1 MNLLSLLMLSAVANI
16 VAQEAKPVGN
26 SMMWV
31 TTEDYPAVALR
42 EGMEGVSAV
51 QLSISADGAVSGCSV
66 TASSGHRILDDL
78 TCNLLKLRGQFDP
91 ARDRRGRAMASQYD
105 QRVRWQL
112 PKDGDVPRLPAPQP
126 FSMVADFDVSETGAI
141 ENCRTLWQAAPP
153 GAPDFCAGRDGAR
166 MEPFRDAAGKAV
178 RRRVIFRTSVVIED
192 SVDQNPAA
200 RPPATAP
207 IK

>member
-16 VAQEAKPVGN
+16 AVQEAKPVGN

-42 EGMEGVSAV
+42 EGMEGASAV
-51 QLSISADGAVSGCSV
+51 QLSISAEGAVTGCSV

-91 ARDRRGRAMASQYD
+91 AKDRRGRAMASQYD

-112 PKDGDVPRLPAPQP
+112 PKDGDLARQPAPQP
-126 FSMVADFDVSETGAI
+126 FSMVADFDVSETGEI
-141 ENCRTLWQAAPP
+141 ENCRTSWQTALP
-153 GAPDFCAGRDGAR
+153 GAPDFCAGRNSVP
-166 MEPFRDAAGKAV
+166 MVPFRDATGKAV
-178 RRRVIFRTSVVIED
+178 RRHVIFRSSVTIED
-192 SVDQNPAA
+192 SVDPNPTAHPPAA
-200 RPPATAP
+200 AP